1 MSKPYNIELFL
12 AAVLKGSHSTRARH
26 IRQAKDIQAAIDDRW
41 HCDNPWTWQEKHITW
56 FLSQYV
62 SRRAE
67 STRYYYLLTLQLLTL
82 RLGKPWQFK
91 VPDEISIRRNSI
103 RAKKP

>member
-1 MSKPYNIELFL
+1 MSEPYNIEFFL

-26 IRQAKDIQAAIDDRW
+26 IRQAKAIQAAIYDRW

-56 FLSQYV
+56 FLSQHV
-62 SRRAE
+62 SRRAK

-82 RLGKPWQFK
+82 RLGKSWQFK
-91 VPDEISIRRNSI
+91 VPDEISIRRNRI
-103 RAKKP
+103 RAKKT